1 MSPTTTEAGA
11 APAGTQRSA
20 SAAIT
25 ADGAERRRSTREH
38 VFTHG
43 LLRSLAEARASSE
56 QVMVTDVSLHGIG
69 FRSAQRIAID
79 ETFSVEIGVGPL
91 YLSARL
97 RIVRAR
103 LRADGTYDL
112 GGEFF

>member
-1 MSPTTTEAGA
+1 MIPITSEAA
-11 APAGTQRSA
+11 FAPASA
-20 SAAIT
+20 RGCGGETT
-25 ADGAERRRSTREH
+25 ATGAERRRSTREQ
-38 VFTHG
+38 VFTQG
-43 LLRSLAEARASSE
+43 LLRSLAQPRATSE

-79 ETFSVEIGVGPL
+79 ATFDVEIGVGPL

-97 RIVRAR
+97 RVVRAR
-103 LRADGTYDL
+103 LRADGTYDM

>member
-1 MSPTTTEAGA
+1 MSPTTTEAA
-11 APAGTQRSA
+11 AVQASARRSA
-20 SAAIT
+20 GGAIAAY
-25 ADGAERRRSTREH
+25 GAERRRSTREQ

-43 LLRSLAEARASSE
+43 LLRSLAEARATSE

-97 RIVRAR
+97 RVVRAR
-103 LRADGTYDL
+103 LRADGTYDM